1 LNKTRR
7 LLNSAVSFWLNF
19 YKTTQLL
26 AAFRPWYSWIRQQIP
41 PGALPMNSP
50 LVKTRL
56 QLELL
61 RSLGQRKSGNVLAKG
76 FTLIELMIVVAV
88 VGILSAVALPR
99 YLAARAAAGAGS
111 AIAEAVALAKECSTY
126 HASGGVGQ
134 KPTVSGCNDAP
145 AASGAA
151 AGGSFVANWSQYN
164 QTVAGL
170 RCLNAT
176 SAGAKSATISVG
188 SNGELSCVMSAT

>member
-1 LNKTRR
+1 
-7 LLNSAVSFWLNF
+7 
-19 YKTTQLL
+19 
-26 AAFRPWYSWIRQQIP
+26 
-41 PGALPMNSP
+41 MNSP

-111 AIAEAVALAKECSTY
+111 AIAESVALAKECSTF

-134 KPTVSGCNDAP
+134 RPTVSGCNDVG
-145 AASGAA
+145 AATGAA
-151 AGGSFVANWSQYN
+151 AGGSFTANWSQYN

-170 RCLNAT
+170 RCLNVT
-176 SAGAKSATISVG
+176 HAGAKSATITVG

>member
-1 LNKTRR
+1 
-7 LLNSAVSFWLNF
+7 
-19 YKTTQLL
+19 
-26 AAFRPWYSWIRQQIP
+26 
-41 PGALPMNSP
+41 MNSP
-50 LVKTRL
+50 LIKTRL

-111 AIAEAVALAKECSTY
+111 AIAESVALAKECSTF

-134 KPTVSGCNDAP
+134 KPTVSGCNDVGGTAV
-145 AASGAA
+145 GAA
-151 AGGSFVANWSQYN
+151 AGGSFTANWATYG

-170 RCLNAT
+170 RCLNQT
-176 SAGAKSATISVG
+176 HAGAKSATINVASDGALTCV
-188 SNGELSCVMSAT
+188 LSPT

>member
-1 LNKTRR
+1 
-7 LLNSAVSFWLNF
+7 
-19 YKTTQLL
+19 
-26 AAFRPWYSWIRQQIP
+26 
-41 PGALPMNSP
+41 MNSP

-111 AIAEAVALAKECSTY
+111 AIAESVALAKECSTY

-134 KPTVSGCNDAP
+134 MPTVSGCVAT
-145 AASGAA
+145 
-151 AGGSFVANWSQYN
+151 GGSFVANWAQYN

-170 RCLNAT
+170 RCLDVT
-176 SAGAKSATISVG
+176 HAGAKSATISVTQ
-188 SNGELSCVMSAT
+188 NGELSCVMSAT